1 MADIKVRQEG
11 RVLVLTVDRRQ
22 ARNALAGST
31 MQELDAHL
39 ADLADRTD
47 IHCAVITGAG
57 ERAFIA
63 GGDLKELES
72 QRDEAFARQMAEA
85 MRASLDRIPSLPVP
99 VIAAINGAALGGGA
113 EVAIAC
119 DFRIA
124 CGDARIGFTQALL
137 GLMPAW
143 GGIERLAASTGRS
156 RALYL
161 LTTGRTLSGS
171 EAVAWGVVEE
181 SAPRPQFDRRWLE
194 LAQQVACA
202 PRHVLAG
209 IKAAMQAAHPGSRP
223 DLAGPALADFARAW
237 VDPRHWEMA
246 EALERSRQ
254 ARRAPGGQ
262 APGS

>member
-1 MADIKVRQEG
+1 
-11 RVLVLTVDRRQ
+11 
-22 ARNALAGST
+22 
-31 MQELDAHL
+31 
-39 ADLADRTD
+39 
-47 IHCAVITGAG
+47 
-57 ERAFIA
+57 
-63 GGDLKELES
+63 
-72 QRDEAFARQMAEA
+72 
-85 MRASLDRIPSLPVP
+85 
-99 VIAAINGAALGGGA
+99 
-113 EVAIAC
+113 
-119 DFRIA
+119 
-124 CGDARIGFTQALL
+124 
-137 GLMPAW
+137 
-143 GGIERLAASTGRS
+143 LAASTGRS

-171 EAVAWGVVEE
+171 EAAAWGVVEE
-181 SAPRPQFDRRWLE
+181 SAPRSEFDRRWLE
-194 LAQQVACA
+194 LAQQVARA

>member
-11 RVLVLTVDRRQ
+11 RVLVLTVDRPQ

-72 QRDEAFARQMAEA
+72 QRDEPFARQMAEA

-124 CGDARIGFTQALL
+124 CDDARIGFTQALL

-171 EAVAWGVVEE
+171 EAAAWGVVEE
-181 SAPRPQFDRRWLE
+181 SAPRSEFDRRWLE
-194 LAQQVACA
+194 L
-202 PRHVLAG
+202 
-209 IKAAMQAAHPGSRP
+209 
-223 DLAGPALADFARAW
+223 
-237 VDPRHWEMA
+237 
-246 EALERSRQ
+246 
-254 ARRAPGGQ
+254 
-262 APGS
+262 